1 MSYKIAVATS
11 DGEKIDLHFGAAE
24 YFYIYNVD
32 EKNISFLEKRSDFK
46 NDKKTSADEG
56 ECCGEMSGKVEA
68 LKDCRVIVASKI
80 GFNAQKMLSKINVSI
95 FDDLDC
101 SVKDALES
109 IAEYFYKV
117 DNHQNLAERK
127 K

>member
-11 DGEKIDLHFGAAE
+11 DREKIDLHFGEAK

-32 EKNISFLEKRSDFK
+32 GKNISFLEKRSDFGSDNK
-46 NDKKTSADEG
+46 STACEG
-56 ECCGEMSGKVEA
+56 GCHAEMSGKVEA
-68 LKDCRVIVASKI
+68 LNDCRAVVASKI
-80 GFNAQKMLSKINVSI
+80 GFNAQKMLSKLNVSI
-95 FDDLDC
+95 FDELDC

-109 IAEYFYKV
+109 IAEYLYKV
-117 DNHQNLAERK
+117 DNHLNLATGK